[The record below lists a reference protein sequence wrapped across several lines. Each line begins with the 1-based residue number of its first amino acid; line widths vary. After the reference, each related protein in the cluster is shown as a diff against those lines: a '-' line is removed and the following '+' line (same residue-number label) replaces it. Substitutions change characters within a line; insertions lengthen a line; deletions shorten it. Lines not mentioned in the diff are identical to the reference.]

1 MLEFFDDDTK
11 TGIASIYDRHILF
24 NSKLIKYFDSA
35 YKVRIGIDKE
45 ENQVYVFMISKD
57 YALSGEIN
65 ETSLL
70 PVSISKSYVRV
81 ASKSLINFI
90 SNSFGLKIE
99 KGKSI
104 QFKASYDEAKKA
116 IVINMEDK

>member
-90 SNSFGLKIE
+90 SNSFGLEIE

-116 IVINMEDK
+116 IVINMGG